1 MLQVKSTEESLI
13 QLKSLCRITRL
24 MKWECRMVRDLAASH
39 DFAPFVPS
47 GVELTLICVR
57 PVRRERGQ
65 CARSDRAP
73 STSCFCPIPCHLS
86 LRQGSFPTSS
96 AQFMERG
103 ATNQRS
109 RTRFGLGWAMG
120 KRATRFPSRSEL
132 TRVGRPLSPFCPT
145 WRRRVCG
152 ARNPFMPSFGRIS

>member
-96 AQFMERG
+96 AQCSWNEEQPINDHEHDSDWVGQWGR
-103 ATNQRS
+103 
-109 RTRFGLGWAMG
+109 
-120 KRATRFPSRSEL
+120 
-132 TRVGRPLSPFCPT
+132 GRPASHRDPNLLESAALSPHFAPLGDGECAGREIHSC
-145 WRRRVCG
+145 RRS
-152 ARNPFMPSFGRIS
+152 AE